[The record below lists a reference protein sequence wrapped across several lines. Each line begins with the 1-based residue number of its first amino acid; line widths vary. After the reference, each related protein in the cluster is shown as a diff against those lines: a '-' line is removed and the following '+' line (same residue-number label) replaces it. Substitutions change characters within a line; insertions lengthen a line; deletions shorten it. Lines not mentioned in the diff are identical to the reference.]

1 MSLNAQQPEVVFSK
15 RTAWQHTHLF
25 SNGSNASVYLCTHV
39 KEYDVVLLHF
49 ISISEWQNYIIQV
62 YLLPFFFCKEEI
74 FFVVIYYFLG
84 FFERP
89 VYWSVVS
96 SYLTMVVIV
105 QQVHHISVSALPIHY
120 TIMVFKTKHRGTFL
134 WGKHWGWKGTV
145 SQWKAISQKKESLEK
160 LFSMESTSGSCNG
173 TKRWLGQEEGVT
185 RNVPCL

>member
-62 YLLPFFFCKEEI
+62 YLLSFFFFARRRI

-89 VYWSVVS
+89 VYWSVLS

-120 TIMVFKTKHRGTFL
+120 NIMIKTKHQGTFL
-134 WGKHWGWKGTV
+134 WGKHWGWRGTV
-145 SQWKAISQKKESLEK
+145 SQWKAISQKEESLEK
-160 LFSMESTSGSCNG
+160 LFSMESTSGSCTG
-173 TKRWLGQEEGVT
+173 TKRWGQEERVA
-185 RNVPCL
+185 RSVPCL